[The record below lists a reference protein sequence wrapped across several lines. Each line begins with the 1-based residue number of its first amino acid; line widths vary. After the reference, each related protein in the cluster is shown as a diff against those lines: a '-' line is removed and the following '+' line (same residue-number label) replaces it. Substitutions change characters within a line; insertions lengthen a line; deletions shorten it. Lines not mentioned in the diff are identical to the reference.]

1 MTETTSR
8 TPRNTGGVI
17 AKAAAG
23 KAAAKSERAT
33 MQSYVNRMLPEIA
46 KALPAHIGAERF
58 TRNILSLI
66 SGNPALA
73 KCTPESFL
81 SAMMTSAQ
89 LGLEVGPLGEFYI
102 LPFDNKKE
110 RRTDAV
116 PVIGYKGLLS
126 LAYRGGSVESVSAH
140 AVRENDDFSYC
151 LGLHPDLT
159 HVPAKRERGAIIGAY
174 AVINLK
180 GGGYLFEYM
189 TADEMDEH
197 RRKYSKAGGGGPWD
211 TAKEE
216 MYKKTVL
223 RKALKYCPMSTEIMR
238 QIAADEV
245 IKTEIAP
252 DMSEIGGA
260 YVVAEDT
267 GEVIAEAP
275 QEPAAP
281 ADGVQVEI
289 NE

>member
-66 SGNPALA
+66 SSNPALA
-73 KCTPESFL
+73 KCAPDSFL
-81 SAMMTSAQ
+81 GAMMISAQ
-89 LGLEVGPLGEFYI
+89 TGCETGPLGEFYI
-102 LPFDNKKE
+102 IPFENKRE
-110 RRTDAV
+110 RRTEAV
-116 PVIGYKGLLS
+116 PVIGYRGLVK
-126 LAYRGGSVESVSAH
+126 LAYQSGQVESVQAH
-140 AVRENDDFSYC
+140 AVRENDEFSYSF
-151 LGLHPDLT
+151 GLHPDLT
-159 HVPAKRERGAIIGAY
+159 HVPAKRERGEIIGAY
-174 AVINLK
+174 AVITLK
-180 GGGYLFEYM
+180 GGGYLFDFM
-189 TADEMDEH
+189 SVDEINEH
-197 RRKYSKAGGGGPWD
+197 RKKYSKAGAASPWESG
-211 TAKEE
+211 AYEQ
-216 MYKKTVL
+216 MACKTVL
-223 RKALKYCPMSTEIMR
+223 RRVLKLAPLSPEIMR
-238 QIAADEV
+238 HMSNDET
-245 IKTEIAP
+245 IKASIAP
-252 DMSEIGGA
+252 DMSEIAGA

-281 ADGVQVEI
+281 ADGGAI